1 MHNKSLLYLLVLS
14 LALLDACTH
23 ARGPLTPPQVQMPEK
38 WDTNS
43 DALVKEQVSWW
54 KNFND
59 PQLDG
64 LIERA
69 LLTNND
75 FAAAVIRVR
84 RAQLQAGLVDTN
96 RTPSIAAGANV
107 GLNHTFNPQATNYTS
122 GVSAS
127 MNYELDLWGKLSSQR
142 DAAHWEAQASDADCK
157 AFAISLLGTTTR
169 LYWQLAYLN
178 QLLSLNTADI
188 DSAEKT
194 LALTKAR
201 YKAGAVSALNTVQAE
216 LNVSIQQASRT
227 QLIQQRVEARHAL
240 AILFNQPPQSDV
252 VDPPALPNLPLP
264 AVAAGLPAEILAN
277 RPDLRATELRLRES
291 LVNVDVTRKSF
302 YPTVN
307 LTSSIGT
314 ASSALL
320 SFLQNPI
327 ATLGAGLSLPFIQWN
342 TTKLAIRVSK
352 TQYEEAVVNYRQ
364 HLYIALA
371 EVEDSLSARA
381 QLMAEESKLVLAR
394 SQAQHAESISHVR
407 FKAGFTDVQLWL
419 DAQASLRGVERSVV
433 LNRLNQLNNQVN
445 LYKALGLGASSNSI
459 SCDKSSVS

>member
-1 MHNKSLLYLLVLS
+1 MNRSLFYLLVLS
-14 LALLDACTH
+14 FVLLDSCTSAH
-23 ARGPLTPPQVQMPEK
+23 GPIRPPAVQLPEK
-38 WDTNS
+38 WSTS
-43 DALVKEQVSWW
+43 SEAIVKEQVSWW
-54 KNFND
+54 KKFND
-59 PQLDG
+59 PQLDA
-64 LIERA
+64 LIEKA

-75 FAAAVIRVR
+75 FAAAIIRVR
-84 RAQLQAGLVDTN
+84 RAQIQAGLIDTN

-127 MNYELDLWGKLSSQR
+127 MSYELDLWGKLSNQR

-157 AFAISLLGTTTR
+157 AFALSLLGTTTR
-169 LYWQLAYLN
+169 LYWQAAYLN
-178 QLLSLNTADI
+178 QLLSLNAADI

-216 LNVSIQQASRT
+216 LNVSTQQASRT
-227 QLIQQRVEARHAL
+227 QLVQQRVEARHAL
-240 AILFNQPPQSDV
+240 AILFNQPPESDV
-252 VDPPALPNLPLP
+252 VDPSALLNLPLP
-264 AVAAGLPAEILAN
+264 SVAAGLPAEILAN
-277 RPDLRATELRLRES
+277 RPDLRAAELRLRES

-302 YPTVN
+302 YPTLS
-307 LTSSIGT
+307 LTSSFGT
-314 ASSALL
+314 ASAALL

-342 TTKLAIRVSK
+342 TTQLTIRVSK

-364 HLYIALA
+364 RLYVALA

-381 QLMAEESKLVLAR
+381 QLMAENAKLVLAR
-394 SQAQHAESISHVR
+394 SQAQRAESIAHVR

-419 DAQASLRGVERSVV
+419 DAQASLRSIERSVV
-433 LNRLNQLNNQVN
+433 LNQLNQLNNQVN
-445 LYKALGLGASSNSI
+445 LYKALGLGASSNLI
-459 SCDKSSVS
+459 NCGKPTVS